1 MQILTVI
8 YHGIYIVIFHVIYGS
23 FLKLQT
29 ASGKLQEASDSCPEA
44 SGGCRRL
51 PRSFRRLPSSN
62 SGGYPEALGSVRKL
76 P

>member
-29 ASGKLQEASDSCPEA
+29 ASGKLQEAAGGYPEA
-44 SGGCRRL
+44 SGG
-51 PRSFRRLPSSN
+51 
-62 SGGYPEALGSVRKL
+62 YPAAIQEATQKL
-76 P
+76 